1 MLNQLPQPLNGG
13 EETEWT
19 EGSEAEGNG
28 IKPCMPSDKALP
40 SQLPQAEGIT
50 MEAETVI
57 QRSNE
62 QKEQNERR
70 IVMSDDLNYPSL
82 PPQAMT
88 TDWSPARHHSATSSP
103 KAGSRASKA
112 EGTETHDY
120 QSEGRSKKARGGAD
134 RRKLTLALLIKT
146 TVKITVLVTRQYLR
160 DCSKTWLPHGLL
172 FLPHMYRR
180 CGRPPFMVTIPKW
193 QNLK

>member
-1 MLNQLPQPLNGG
+1 
-13 EETEWT
+13 
-19 EGSEAEGNG
+19 
-28 IKPCMPSDKALP
+28 MPSDKALP

-88 TDWSPARHHSATSSP
+88 TD
-103 KAGSRASKA
+103 
-112 EGTETHDY
+112 
-120 QSEGRSKKARGGAD
+120 
-134 RRKLTLALLIKT
+134 
-146 TVKITVLVTRQYLR
+146 
-160 DCSKTWLPHGLL
+160 
-172 FLPHMYRR
+172 
-180 CGRPPFMVTIPKW
+180 
-193 QNLK
+193 